1 MLYSV
6 LNDIPD
12 YRNLIEN
19 VGDIVYRVDNKG
31 KISFVNKA
39 FETLLGYTREYL
51 SEQPVSSILTDES
64 KEFLSEW
71 YKRFLQQKAEDKFLV
86 HFTARDGKIA
96 IIEIKVVPVYE
107 KKKIIGFQGIGRD
120 MTDRIRTE
128 DELKK
133 KTWELEALYTISN
146 IINQSLEIGDALDK
160 CLGEI
165 CNFFNTQVA
174 FVRLFDLDKGTTHL
188 IAHRGLSNKYLEAE
202 RASPV
207 RLSESVIYQM
217 LKAGKTVIIDDYQ
230 KSSFPRRKRL
240 LAEKISS
247 AVFVPMR
254 AREKLWGGVVL
265 GSTHYKAFSTNSIDF
280 LEAMGNQLGMA
291 IENAQHYREILKNI
305 SELKIKEDQLKEARD
320 FLANIL
326 KNTLDGI
333 IVTDKHGT
341 ITFFN
346 PGALNLTDYSPGEMV
361 GHKTW
366 RFYTQ
371 GKEEARKIM
380 DILLREGKLANYE
393 LELIGRDGRLIP
405 TLLSASLLKDEQGN
419 ILGTVGIVKDL
430 TEKRQW
436 ENQIFLA
443 EKLASIGKLAAGT
456 AHEILNPIQ
465 IILSSVQLLL
475 INKESL
481 DQKLVQR
488 LKTVQD
494 QTYRV
499 AEVINGLLG
508 FASEPT
514 TTKSYVDLNEVVD
527 KTLSLVRHDFSS
539 KGIEVIARLS
549 SSPLI
554 VYANADEL
562 SQVFLN
568 LLINANEAMP
578 QGGKMIIN
586 SNLTKLRKRSWVRI
600 RITDTGIGIAPE
612 NRPHIFDPFFTT
624 KEVGKGTGLGL
635 SVCYGIIKRHGGFIE
650 VESQVGKG
658 STFTLQ
664 LPFSSRNGPR

>member
-86 HFTARDGKIA
+86 QFTARDGKIA

-128 DELKK
+128 DGLKK
-133 KTWELEALYTISN
+133 KTWELEALHIISN
-146 IINQSLEIGDALDK
+146 IINQSLEIGDTLDK